1 MDLIIFLGVFAFSIF
16 AGAFGALMGLGGG
29 LIIVPILAVIFGFD
43 VKTAIAASIVAVIA
57 TSCAGASVYCDR
69 RQVNIKLGIVL
80 ETATAVGAIT
90 GALLTA
96 VLLPKKIIMAFFIG
110 ALVYAAVYMALRPER
125 LIKPGRRKGRLC
137 GSYTDDKTGKKVEYD
152 VRHVKGGLIAGFFAG
167 NMSGMLGVGG
177 GLVQVPVMNG
187 WMRVPIKAAIAT
199 SNFMIGVTAVASA
212 YIYYTHD
219 YFYPVLAAF
228 VAAGVF
234 FGARGGSLAASR
246 FDAKRLRS
254 LFIAVIIIMAF
265 LMMLRLIGV
274 VNPI

>member
-1 MDLIIFLGVFAFSIF
+1 
-16 AGAFGALMGLGGG
+16 
-29 LIIVPILAVIFGFD
+29 
-43 VKTAIAASIVAVIA
+43 
-57 TSCAGASVYCDR
+57 
-69 RQVNIKLGIVL
+69 
-80 ETATAVGAIT
+80 
-90 GALLTA
+90 
-96 VLLPKKIIMAFFIG
+96 
-110 ALVYAAVYMALRPER
+110 
-125 LIKPGRRKGRLC
+125 
-137 GSYTDDKTGKKVEYD
+137 
-152 VRHVKGGLIAGFFAG
+152 
-167 NMSGMLGVGG
+167 MLGVGG

-219 YFYPVLAAF
+219 YFYPALAAI

-254 LFIAVIIIMAF
+254 LFIAVIIVMAF
-265 LMMLRLIGV
+265 LMMLRLIGL